1 MSMHEQFRLWN
12 KYQTAFAQVVS
23 VYISDCYPTYNK
35 TKIDPVPNGYLVR
48 MYSYEDEEVF
58 NKVFPKDL
66 IDKSYDTCTFESV
79 IEWYNKEV
87 SLQKERNRS
96 VRLQQ
101 AFNLLHISKVSI
113 EDYTKLKSLK
123 EESRK
128 KFFDNFVQGK

>member
-12 KYQTAFAQVVS
+12 KYQTTFALAIS

-66 IDKSYDTCTFESV
+66 IDKSYNTCTFEAV
-79 IEWYNKEV
+79 VEWYNKDV
-87 SLQKERNRS
+87 QLQNERNKS
-96 VRLQQ
+96 LRLQQ
-101 AFNLLHISKVSI
+101 AFNMLHNSKISI
-113 EDYTKLKSLK
+113 EDYTTLKSLK

-128 KFFDNFVQGK
+128 RFFDNFVKG

>member
-12 KYQTAFAQVVS
+12 KYQTTFALAIS

-87 SLQKERNRS
+87 SLQK
-96 VRLQQ
+96 
-101 AFNLLHISKVSI
+101 
-113 EDYTKLKSLK
+113 
-123 EESRK
+123 
-128 KFFDNFVQGK
+128 